1 MTKTDKTQLR
11 DMKTVN
17 DAQAEFAFTALLAN
31 QMIEDKK
38 ICPLHHGFWVRKM
51 EEELEGIKGA

>member
-1 MTKTDKTQLR
+1 
-11 DMKTVN
+11 MKTVN